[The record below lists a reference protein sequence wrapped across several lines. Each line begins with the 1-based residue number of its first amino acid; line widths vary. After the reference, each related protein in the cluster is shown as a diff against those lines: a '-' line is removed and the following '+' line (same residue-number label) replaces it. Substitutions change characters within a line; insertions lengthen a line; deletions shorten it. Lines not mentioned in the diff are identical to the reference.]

1 MAWTTTTTLVADVD
15 DSVITQWDK
24 AVLLGYTPELVCEQ
38 VATVRV
44 GVNYK
49 THQFTKYNN
58 LTIISSALTED
69 ADATSVVPVDTAITL
84 TPSEYGNVITHGKLS
99 SYQTGGKVDTAAAA
113 LIGRNMG
120 ASVDKLG
127 LTALEAFTT
136 TVIFPHAIT
145 AATDLTADDVLD
157 LTFAN
162 RLYNKLARNNVP
174 GIGGQ
179 YVGIAHDDN
188 LYDLRA
194 AMVPVA
200 QYATP
205 ETVLRNEVGMAG
217 GIRWLRSSNVAI
229 SADGGA
235 GTVASYKVNVVGDNA
250 LGLAIAEAPH
260 PTLTGPFDKLGR
272 FVNIGWYGVFAW
284 GVIDTGNMV
293 QGGCASSVGANN

>member
-1 MAWTTTTTLVADVD
+1 MVWTTTTTLVADVD
-15 DSVITQWDK
+15 DSVITEWDK
-24 AVLLGYTPELVCEQ
+24 GVLLGYTPELVCEQ
-38 VATVRV
+38 VATIRV
-44 GVNYK
+44 SMNAK
-49 THQFTKYNN
+49 THQFTKYSN
-58 LTIISSALTED
+58 LTLISSALTED
-69 ADATSVVPVDTAITL
+69 ADATSVVPVDAAITL
-84 TPSEYGNVITHGKLS
+84 TPLEYGNVLTHGKLS
-99 SYQTGGKVDTAAAA
+99 SYQTGGKVDVAAAA

-127 LTALEAFTT
+127 LTALEAFST

-162 RLYNKLARNNVP
+162 RLYNKLARLNVP

-205 ETVLRNEVGMAG
+205 ETVLKNEVGMAG
-217 GIRWLRSSNVAI
+217 GIRWLRSSNVTV

-235 GTVASYKVNVVGDNA
+235 GTVASYKVNVMGDNA
-250 LGLAIAEAPH
+250 LGLAISEAPH

-272 FVNIGWYGVFAW
+272 FVNLGWYGVFVW
-284 GVIDTGNMV
+284 GVIDTANMV
-293 QGGCASSVGANN
+293 QGGCASSVGANS